1 MGILLLLLAVA
12 AAGLAGYALLVA
24 LGHDDF
30 EAWAAGRIVG
40 LVLVALPSWWLGV
53 AGLTAWRA
61 VGGVLLL
68 AGAVVGASTLWRRRS
83 AWRAIVA
90 AEAVVTVASVMVL
103 LLRLDHPEIL
113 GTEKPM
119 DLGIMA
125 TLQRATGF
133 PPPDMWLAGETL
145 PYYYLGSLLWSV
157 PLAMSRVP
165 LEIGYNLVVVLLGG
179 ATAGLL
185 WALGRRLA
193 GGHAAGL
200 LASFFGLIA
209 GTPDGLRQL
218 LAGKPLG
225 GFDVWASS
233 RQVTDTITEWPLFT
247 IWLGDLHPH
256 LLSLPTA
263 LAAVLVAAHAASGE
277 RLRLGGVALA
287 AALFGVT
294 WAANPWAMPPTLAAV
309 GLMLVLGDGR
319 WRWPWQGAARW
330 GAAIAVAVV
339 GWLVTS
345 PFQLAYHPPFE
356 GLGLVHAWSSPIQL
370 MLWGGSL
377 LVAAVG
383 GACAVLAEAGGGGE
397 RGRAFMWAS
406 VAVVTVAAAASGRP
420 SLVIL
425 VGSAAV
431 LVGAVLWSAA
441 PEQRPGLALAA
452 LGVFL
457 LAAPEVVF
465 VRDPYGEAL
474 HRMNTV
480 FKAYFQGWVLLA
492 VALPV
497 LVRIAAPSRRA
508 RRILLAFILVPAL
521 PHLLGMV
528 AAPFSGRALGLDGL
542 RWMSAGD
549 RALVSELRRE
559 PPGASLV
566 EAVGGAYTEYAR
578 LSAASG
584 VPALL
589 GWANH
594 EGVWRGN
601 SISPELERRR
611 GLVNAIYHAGDP
623 AEVRRLVREAGV
635 DLVAIGSLESR
646 DFSPAELDAV
656 AAAGDAVTEL
666 SGARLVRFT
675 TAPVE
680 EMGGGD

>member
-1 MGILLLLLAVA
+1 MGILFLLLAVA

-53 AGLTAWRA
+53 AGVTAWRV
-61 VGGVLLL
+61 VGGVLL
-68 AGAVVGASTLWRRRS
+68 VVGAAVGAATLWRRRT

-90 AEAVVTVASVMVL
+90 AEAVVTVASLVVL
-103 LLRLDHPEIL
+103 VLRLDHPEIL

-133 PPPDMWLAGETL
+133 PPPDMWLAGESL
-145 PYYYLGSLLWSV
+145 PYYYLGSLLWTV
-157 PLAMSRVP
+157 PLAVSRVP

-200 LASFFGLIA
+200 LAAFFGLIA

-218 LAGKPLG
+218 LAGKPIG

-233 RQVTDTITEWPLFT
+233 RQVADTITEWPLFT

-263 LAAVLVAAHAASGE
+263 LAAVLVAAHAAAGE

-287 AALFGVT
+287 AVLFGVT

-319 WRWPWQGAARW
+319 WRWPWQAPVRW
-330 GAAIAVAVV
+330 GASLGVAVA
-339 GWLVTS
+339 GWMVTA
-345 PFQLAYHPPFE
+345 PFHLAYHPPFE
-356 GLGLVHAWSSPIQL
+356 GLGLVHAWSPPIQL

-383 GACAVLAEAGGGGE
+383 ASCAVLAEAGGGGE

-420 SLVIL
+420 SLVML
-425 VGSAAV
+425 VGTAAV
-431 LVGAVLWSAA
+431 LVGAILWTAV
-441 PEQRPGLALAA
+441 PEDRPGLALAA

-492 VALPV
+492 VSLPV
-497 LVRIAAPSRRA
+497 LLRTATSSRWA
-508 RRILLAFILVPAL
+508 RNVLLAVLLVPAL
-521 PHLLGMV
+521 PHLSGMV
-528 AAPFSGRALGLDGL
+528 AAPFGSRPLGLDGL

-549 RALVSELRRE
+549 RALVRKLRRE
-559 PPGASLV
+559 PTGTTLV

-584 VPALL
+584 VPALE

-601 SISPELERRR
+601 SISPELDRRR
-611 GLVNAIYHAGDP
+611 ALVNAIYHAGEP
-623 AEVRRLVREAGV
+623 AEVRRLVRETGV
-635 DLVAIGSLESR
+635 ELVAIGSLESK
-646 DFSPAELDAV
+646 DFSAAELDAV
-656 AAAGDAVTEL
+656 AAAGDSVSDL
-666 SGARLVRFT
+666 SGARLVRFGN
-675 TAPVE
+675 PPE
-680 EMGGGD
+680 QGDGGGG

>member
-1 MGILLLLLAVA
+1 MVFLPLAVA
-12 AAGLAGYALLVA
+12 AAGLSGYALLVA

-53 AGLTAWRA
+53 AGVTAWRG

-68 AGAVVGASTLWRRRS
+68 AGAAVGATTLWRRRS

-90 AEAVVTVASVMVL
+90 AEAVVTVASLMVL
-103 LLRLDHPEIL
+103 VLRLDHPEIL

-133 PPPDMWLAGETL
+133 PPPDMWLAGESL
-145 PYYYLGSLLWSV
+145 PYYYLGSLVWSV
-157 PLAMSRVP
+157 PLAVSRVP
-165 LEIGYNLVVVLLGG
+165 LEVGYNLVVALLGG

-193 GGHAAGL
+193 GGHLAGL
-200 LASFFGLIA
+200 LASFFGLFA
-209 GTPDGLRQL
+209 GTPDGFRQL
-218 LAGKPLG
+218 LAGKPVG
-225 GFDVWASS
+225 GLDLWASS

-263 LAAVLVAAHAASGE
+263 LAAVLVAAQAAAGE
-277 RLRLGGVALA
+277 RLRFGGVALA

-319 WRWPWQGAARW
+319 WRWPWQGPSRWAA
-330 GAAIAVAVV
+330 AFAVAVA
-339 GWLVTS
+339 GWLITS
-345 PFQLAYHPPFE
+345 PFHLAYHPPFE
-356 GLGLVHAWSSPIQL
+356 GLGLVHAWTPPIQL
-370 MLWGGSL
+370 VLWGGSL
-377 LVAAVG
+377 LIAAVG
-383 GACAVLAEAGGGGE
+383 AACAVLADAGGGGE
-397 RGRAFMWAS
+397 RGRAFMLAS

-420 SLVIL
+420 ALVL
-425 VGSAAV
+425 MTGTAAV

-441 PEQRPGLALAA
+441 PEDRPGLALAA

-497 LVRIAAPSRRA
+497 LVRRAASSRRG
-508 RRILLAFILVPAL
+508 RSVLLAVILVPAL
-521 PHLLGMV
+521 PHLSGV
-528 AAPFSGRALGLDGL
+528 AAAPFSGRALGLDGL

-549 RALVSELRRE
+549 RALVRELRRE
-559 PPGASLV
+559 PSGTSLV

-601 SISPELERRR
+601 SISSELERRR
-611 GLVNAIYHAGDP
+611 GLVNAIYNAADP

-635 DLVAIGSLESR
+635 DLVAIGALESR
-646 DFSPAELDAV
+646 DFPAAGLDAV
-656 AAAGDAVTEL
+656 TAAGDSVTEPA
-666 SGARLVRFT
+666 GARLVRFT
-675 TAPVE
+675 SVPAQGT
-680 EMGGGD
+680 DFSD